1 MTDITKSFDKV
12 FNFEKALHCPACSI
26 GVCGLKSKDLEFSL
40 VRGAI
45 VKIIHKTCA
54 SSCAGFF
61 FACLECQK
69 SSSKKPSQVR
79 CQCESTAQAIST
91 ITPPTPPA
99 ACRSAGSPTIS
110 DFGSNDN
117 DNFNE
122 TFADESSGSDQNN
135 PDVGHNEC
143 CHSDSERK
151 IEDFFADTDQCSEPS
166 RKFFGREQKKTGDGK
181 KGLICNAL
189 VDSKIESDF
198 DCLIEEEVQYQL
210 HLTSMFH
217 GLSISKAQDIASMTR
232 HIVKEGGEE
241 RKIEVDILRKC
252 FDESCNELLG
262 EHLKPG
268 VDMDNLLK
276 EMNGKVDDKMNT
288 MLKDL
293 PSKSQINHPTDYNTI
308 QKNYTEGVNSVLQNL
323 PSPQVKELDGFAY
336 ISVEQV
342 VNHILAIGM
351 DLLTFQKEDDW
362 TNEKGEYEGTYY
374 RDLHDRV
381 KKLKEESEFTENVR
395 VHIIRMWS
403 DGFQAFYIKVDN
415 EYNNL
420 QLFTLTL
427 LAPKGCTSNKS
438 QLTLPFALGFKK
450 KDHSKILNQL
460 LCEVRQ
466 MQTMKARY
474 CGRGKRLVDVSVDLQ
489 LCSNDYPERCQNT
502 VTAQLG
508 TFTHRWGYSS
518 LFDEKSTPSCRR
530 CERKRFEKMLDKNP
544 DISCEAED

>member
-1 MTDITKSFDKV
+1 MTYITKSFDKV

-151 IEDFFADTDQCSEPS
+151 IEDFFAGTDQCSEPS

-198 DCLIEEEVQYQL
+198 DCLVKEEVQYQL
-210 HLTSMFH
+210 YLTSMFH
-217 GLSISKAQDIASMTR
+217 GLSISKA
-232 HIVKEGGEE
+232 
-241 RKIEVDILRKC
+241 
-252 FDESCNELLG
+252 
-262 EHLKPG
+262 
-268 VDMDNLLK
+268 
-276 EMNGKVDDKMNT
+276 
-288 MLKDL
+288 
-293 PSKSQINHPTDYNTI
+293 
-308 QKNYTEGVNSVLQNL
+308 
-323 PSPQVKELDGFAY
+323 
-336 ISVEQV
+336 
-342 VNHILAIGM
+342 
-351 DLLTFQKEDDW
+351 
-362 TNEKGEYEGTYY
+362 
-374 RDLHDRV
+374 
-381 KKLKEESEFTENVR
+381 
-395 VHIIRMWS
+395 
-403 DGFQAFYIKVDN
+403 
-415 EYNNL
+415 
-420 QLFTLTL
+420 
-427 LAPKGCTSNKS
+427 
-438 QLTLPFALGFKK
+438 
-450 KDHSKILNQL
+450 
-460 LCEVRQ
+460 
-466 MQTMKARY
+466 
-474 CGRGKRLVDVSVDLQ
+474 
-489 LCSNDYPERCQNT
+489 
-502 VTAQLG
+502 
-508 TFTHRWGYSS
+508 
-518 LFDEKSTPSCRR
+518 
-530 CERKRFEKMLDKNP
+530 
-544 DISCEAED
+544 